1 MSKAAFVY
9 GVELTQRDSRVDE
22 IFGPTRLQY
31 TYELLMHYKAF
42 DSPDSTL
49 LAPEEVDETPLLT
62 FHTSDY
68 INAVRSLSNGENKY
82 NPTRYNFSQF
92 GDNPVY
98 PGMYELS
105 ITVVGAS
112 LKAAELV
119 SNGEVDVA
127 FNCSGGL
134 HHAAPDH
141 ASGFCVFNDVVIA
154 IKYLL
159 SQGLKV
165 AYIDIDA
172 HHGDGVQDAF
182 YESDRVLTV
191 SLHESGRY
199 LFPGTG
205 DVTEIGADAGK
216 GYAVNIPLSP
226 FTDDETYLWA
236 FDQVVPALLDR
247 FRPDILVTQ
256 LGTDSH
262 YLDSMTQLGLTT
274 DGYSDLVKRMSSMAP
289 MWVALGGGGYEMSV
303 VVRCWTLAYGLM
315 LGRDW
320 PDEVPADYQ
329 ELYGLKRLRDNEG
342 PQLSANVKDRAV
354 RFARESVGRVQE
366 LLFPLHGLPS
376 V

>member
-92 GDNPVY
+92 GENPVY

-154 IKYLL
+154 IKY
-159 SQGLKV
+159 
-165 AYIDIDA
+165 
-172 HHGDGVQDAF
+172 
-182 YESDRVLTV
+182 
-191 SLHESGRY
+191 
-199 LFPGTG
+199 
-205 DVTEIGADAGK
+205 
-216 GYAVNIPLSP
+216 
-226 FTDDETYLWA
+226 
-236 FDQVVPALLDR
+236 
-247 FRPDILVTQ
+247 
-256 LGTDSH
+256 
-262 YLDSMTQLGLTT
+262 
-274 DGYSDLVKRMSSMAP
+274 
-289 MWVALGGGGYEMSV
+289 
-303 VVRCWTLAYGLM
+303 
-315 LGRDW
+315 
-320 PDEVPADYQ
+320 
-329 ELYGLKRLRDNEG
+329 
-342 PQLSANVKDRAV
+342 
-354 RFARESVGRVQE
+354 
-366 LLFPLHGLPS
+366 
-376 V
+376 

>member
-49 LAPEEVDETPLLT
+49 VAPEDVEEDPLLT
-62 FHTSDY
+62 FHTADY
-68 INAVRSLSNGENKY
+68 IDAVRSLSNGEAKY
-82 NPTRYNFSQF
+82 SPARYNFSQF

-105 ITVVGAS
+105 STVVGAS

-119 SNGEVDVA
+119 SNGEVDIA

-134 HHAAPDH
+134 HHAAPGH

-182 YESDRVLTV
+182 YESDRVMTV

-205 DVTEIGADAGK
+205 DVSEIGVEAGT
-216 GYAVNIPLSP
+216 GYAVNIPFSP

-236 FDQVVPALLDR
+236 FDQVVPALVDR

-262 YLDSMTQLGLTT
+262 YLDPMTQLGLTT
-274 DGYSDLVKRMSSMAP
+274 EGYSELVRRMRSMAP

-315 LGRDW
+315 LSRDW

-342 PQLSANVKDRAV
+342 PQLSAYRRDRAV
-354 RFARESVGRVQE
+354 GFAKESVRRVHE
-366 LLFPLHGLPS
+366 LIFPLHGL
-376 V
+376 